1 MNLFLPL
8 FSDYVI
14 LSVTLQS
21 NKGEQ
26 KVFSQ
31 MKPEK
36 LLTLFTDMQY
46 MWPQYAINLKIN
58 KKLKVSRY
66 EPADL

>member
-14 LSVTLQS
+14 LSVILQS
-21 NKGEQ
+21 NEGEQ

-58 KKLKVSRY
+58 KKLKVSRD

>member
-14 LSVTLQS
+14 SSVILQS
-21 NKGEQ
+21 NEGEQ

-58 KKLKVSRY
+58 KKLKVSRD

>member
-14 LSVTLQS
+14 LSVILQS
-21 NKGEQ
+21 NEGEQ

>member
-14 LSVTLQS
+14 SSVILQS
-21 NKGEQ
+21 NEGEQ